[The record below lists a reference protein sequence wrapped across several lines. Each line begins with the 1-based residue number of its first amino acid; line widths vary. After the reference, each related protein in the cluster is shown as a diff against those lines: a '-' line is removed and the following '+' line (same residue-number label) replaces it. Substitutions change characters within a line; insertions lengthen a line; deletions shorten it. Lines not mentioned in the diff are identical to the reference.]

1 MITTNLSPLGI
12 TWSVRIND
20 APFASKN
27 VQRVNVSFSQNQ
39 HDVAIVELVGIPSSY
54 ISEYVEKP
62 IHIYISIKGGKS
74 ANFYGYVSH
83 AEARSVTHEGTV
95 NNSPFQI
102 IRMVCFGSSHVL
114 RSMNTLSWDNVR
126 LEDVVSDIAK
136 TYRLGYSIPKDNYVF
151 KRLVQTEESL
161 WRLLVKACEQLGYN
175 VTMTNSHI
183 HVWDIDK
190 SIARQTSYTILRGV
204 SVKRGDYN
212 PYPGDIVSI
221 ESTVGTPNVAQ
232 QSGDKFVSYVDEHG
246 KLVSVDAFQLSQ
258 DASLGTPPASRFDNK
273 LVANVDSFEKATRYI
288 QSKVKSSFS
297 QSADAMVYG
306 DPSITPGG
314 IVRVDG
320 YGGDFDGFWY
330 VQSVSHD
337 LFTDTLLTNLKLIKK
352 GSYDILPKFPTVQ
365 RYVQPPIPVLIKD
378 KWVMRTEYTNV
389 YN

>member
-12 TWSVRIND
+12 TWSMRINET
-20 APFASKN
+20 PFASKN
-27 VQRVNVSFSQNQ
+27 VQRINVSFSQNQ
-39 HDVAIVELVGIPSSY
+39 HDVAIVELVGVPSSY

-62 IHIYISIKGGKS
+62 VHINISIKGGKTT
-74 ANFYGYVSH
+74 NFYGYVSH
-83 AEARSVTHEGTV
+83 AETRSVTHEGTV

-102 IRMVCFGSSHVL
+102 IRVVCFGSSHIL
-114 RSMNTLSWDNVR
+114 RSTNTLSWDNVN
-126 LEDVVSDIAK
+126 LETLVLEIAK
-136 TYRLGYSIPKDNYVF
+136 QYRLGYSIPKDTYVF

-190 SIARQTSYTILRGV
+190 SLARQTTYTILRGIR
-204 SVKRGDYN
+204 VKRGDYN

-232 QSGDKFVSYVDEHG
+232 QAGDKVVSYVDEHG
-246 KLVSVDAFQLSQ
+246 KLVSVDALQLTQ
-258 DASLGTPPASRFDNK
+258 DVSLGTPIASRFNNK
-273 LVANVDSFEKATRYI
+273 LVVNVDSFEKATRYI
-288 QSKVKSSFS
+288 QSKVKASFS
-297 QSADAMVYG
+297 QSADAVVYG
-306 DPSITPGG
+306 DPSIVPGG

-330 VQSVSHD
+330 VQSASHE
-337 LFTDTLLTNLKLIKK
+337 LVTDNLLTTLKLIKK

-365 RYVQPPIPVLIKD
+365 RYMKPPTPVLIKN
-378 KWVMRTEYTNV
+378 KWVMQTEYANV